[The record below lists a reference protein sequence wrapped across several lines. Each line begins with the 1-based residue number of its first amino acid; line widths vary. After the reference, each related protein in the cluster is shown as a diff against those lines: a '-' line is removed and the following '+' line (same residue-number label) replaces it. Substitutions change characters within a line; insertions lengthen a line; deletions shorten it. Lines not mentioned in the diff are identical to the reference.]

1 MTDPTRTIGYIESEE
16 EALNREVELAFN
28 STMEENL
35 IRYCQVLSAQLAMQ
49 GIDLKT
55 HPVERT
61 IYFIEEEQ

>member
-1 MTDPTRTIGYIESEE
+1 MTDPTRTIGYIETEE
-16 EALNREVELAFN
+16 EALNREVELAFS
-28 STMEENL
+28 STMEENF

-61 IYFIEEEQ
+61 IYYIDEE